1 MPDLQIPKQIYFSQ
15 KQPNT
20 QNIEPELK
28 HKFCVALM
36 LDTDQKY
43 MVVKKEN
50 GREKRLI
57 EVVKK
62 KKLVVVLLVNIFEEQ
77 WILWLF
83 ICIKLKS

>member
-1 MPDLQIPKQIYFSQ
+1 
-15 KQPNT
+15 
-20 QNIEPELK
+20 
-28 HKFCVALM
+28 
-36 LDTDQKY
+36 

-57 EVVKK
+57 EVVK